1 MPVIQATAKLMVE
14 DVNRAVAYYCDLLG
28 FAFAGGLTEASRQPA
43 AGWPAGERLA
53 FAEVRSGQARL
64 CFQSRA
70 SLAAELPRLAEA
82 KIGGTVVVTLSCDD
96 FDALAERLGDTVP
109 FIKAPHRPLHG
120 CRECSI
126 EDINGYVL
134 TLCESPANS

>member
-1 MPVIQATAKLMVE
+1 MSVIQATAKLMVE
-14 DVNRAVAYYCDLLG
+14 DVNRSVAFYGDLLG
-28 FAFAGGLTEASRQPA
+28 FGFARGLTEPSRQPTTD
-43 AGWPAGERLA
+43 WPTAERLA
-53 FAEVRSGQARL
+53 FAEVRRGQARL

-82 KIGGTVVVTLSCDD
+82 KIGGTVVMTLACDD

-109 FIKAPHRPLHG
+109 FIKAPHRAWHG

-134 TLCESPANS
+134 TLCESPSNS